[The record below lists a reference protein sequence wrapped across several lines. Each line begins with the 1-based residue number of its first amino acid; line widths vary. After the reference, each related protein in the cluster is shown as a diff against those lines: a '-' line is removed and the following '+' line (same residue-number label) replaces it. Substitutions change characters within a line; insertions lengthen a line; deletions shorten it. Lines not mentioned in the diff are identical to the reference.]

1 MAAETKYPIDW
12 ERIIPKH
19 VPIPDPI
26 PWWRFLEKLQGENLR
41 RLVDKQFE
49 VQITVMEKQIE
60 LLRECQDIM
69 RKAKL

>member
-1 MAAETKYPIDW
+1 MAGETRHGIDW
-12 ERIIPKH
+12 ERIHPIPF
-19 VPIPDPI
+19 PIPDPI
-26 PWWRFLEKLQGENLR
+26 PWWRFLEKLEGENLT

-60 LLRECQDIM
+60 LMRECQAIV